1 MLGRATHFPSERR
14 GFVPRPPPTASDTRR
29 RPSAVSTH
37 AGSSQQEK
45 VAWSKVTPPPRAA
58 LILWQTNVED
68 EQPCRSSWL
77 RASLKSLPSSMAHCG
92 LSLFRCRDDS
102 ICSSAQSC
110 SLPKWSSKDCSLKN
124 ALRASQSQSLL
135 SGNSTGDRKVQIKNT
150 LRYNLLTYQIGHKA
164 KRVTPRCVGNIRERS
179 TPTLLVGNVV
189 LPYKITYALTFGPS
203 KSGNLSQRYITLA
216 DIWKNTCP
224 KIYWSTTL

>member
-1 MLGRATHFPSERR
+1 MALSCQHSR
-14 GFVPRPPPTASDTRR
+14 GFI
-29 RPSAVSTH
+29 SAGENCLVQGHT
-37 AGSSQQEK
+37 SSQSSPHSATDERGE
-45 VAWSKVTPPPRAA
+45 WAA
-58 LILWQTNVED
+58 LPVIPTQSIPEGPSQLHGPLRP
-68 EQPCRSSWL
+68 QPIPMSSRGTL
-77 RASLKSLPSSMAHCG
+77 LVRLPNLAPSPSD
-92 LSLFRCRDDS
+92 R
-102 ICSSAQSC
+102 
-110 SLPKWSSKDCSLKN
+110 PKIV
-124 ALRASQSQSLL
+124 LRASQSQSLL
-135 SGNSTGDRKVQIKNT
+135 SGNSTCDRKVQIKNT

-164 KRVTPRCVGNIRERS
+164 KCVTPRCVGNIRGRS